1 MDISLKLLLL
11 CLTTAVFV
19 TRTAATE
26 QQGRIVCYFTDW
38 AVYRPGL
45 GSYGVENIPADL
57 CTHLIYAFIG
67 VNATS
72 WEVMVLDTWMDVD
85 EGTFLK
91 FTELRQT
98 NPNLTMQVT
107 LGGWNEGGLKYSQ
120 MVAVAERRQ
129 SFISSL
135 VKFMKE
141 YGFQGLDLD
150 WEYPGDTERNG
161 TCADKENLLTFVKEL
176 REAFDD
182 EDSDWEIT
190 MAVPMVQSRLEAG
203 YSVPGLCEVLD
214 AVHVMSYDLRT
225 AADGFA
231 DVHSPLYRRNHDK
244 GKYLKLNVHDGLALW
259 EEMGCPANK
268 LVVGVPFYGRTFTLN
283 NGDKNYNEGTP
294 INTTVGGGNPG
305 VYTGERGILA
315 YYEICTAVQ
324 NASDGWTVK
333 WDAQGMVPYT
343 FKDTQW
349 VGYEN
354 EKSVQIKMDFIKEKG
369 YAGAMTWAIDS
380 DDFHGLCGEKNALL
394 HILHNN
400 MNNYK
405 VPQPAAK

>member
-26 QQGRIVCYFTDW
+26 QQGRIVCYFPSW
-38 AVYRPGL
+38 SVNRPAL
-45 GSYGVENIPADL
+45 GSYGVENVPTDL
-57 CTHLIYAFIG
+57 CTHLAYAFIG

-72 WEVMVLDTWMDVD
+72 WEVMILDPELDV
-85 EGTFLK
+85 EKGNFRK
-91 FTELRQT
+91 FTQLRQK
-98 NPNLTMQVT
+98 NPNLTMQVSV
-107 LGGWNEGGLKYSQ
+107 GGWGEGGWKYSQ
-120 MVAVAERRQ
+120 MVAEPERRQ
-129 SFISSL
+129 SFINSL

-141 YGFQGLDLD
+141 YDFHGLDLD
-150 WEYPGDTERNG
+150 WEYPGDKGRNG
-161 TCADKENLLTFVKEL
+161 TSADKENVGTFVQEL
-176 REAFDD
+176 REAFDS
-182 EDSDWEIT
+182 EGSDWEIT
-190 MAVPMVQSRLEAG
+190 MAVPIVESTLKKG
-203 YSVPGLCEVLD
+203 YPIKKLCEVLD
-214 AVHVMSYDLRT
+214 AIHVMTYDLRI

-231 DVHSPLYRRNHDK
+231 DVHSPLYRRDHDK
-244 GKYLKLNVHDGLALW
+244 GKYKKLNVHDGLALW
-259 EEMGCPANK
+259 EKLGCPANK
-268 LVVGVPFYGRTFTLN
+268 LVVGVPFYGHTFTLN
-283 NGDKNYNEGTP
+283 NDDKNYNMGTP
-294 INTTVGGGNPG
+294 INTTVGGGDPG
-305 VYTGERGILA
+305 AYTRERGILA

-333 WDAQGMVPYT
+333 WDDKGMVPYT
-343 FKDTQW
+343 YKDTQW

-369 YAGAMTWAIDS
+369 YAGAMTWAIDL
-380 DDFHGLCGEKNALL
+380 DDFNGLCGEKNGLL